1 MPWKS
6 SEKKKKNISKR
17 LNADILPGVEI
28 FKMEGNYCTYV
39 RHTSEQGE
47 MGEAVAMDYKD
58 LIEMVSPTKVISLR
72 SI

>member
-1 MPWKS
+1 
-6 SEKKKKNISKR
+6 
-17 LNADILPGVEI
+17 
-28 FKMEGNYCTYV
+28 MEGNYCTYV
-39 RHTSEQGE
+39 RRTSEQGE

>member
-1 MPWKS
+1 
-6 SEKKKKNISKR
+6 
-17 LNADILPGVEI
+17 
-28 FKMEGNYCTYV
+28 MEGNYCTYV

-72 SI
+72 SIWWQLFQHSEMNNKKETPDKANYSILSVN